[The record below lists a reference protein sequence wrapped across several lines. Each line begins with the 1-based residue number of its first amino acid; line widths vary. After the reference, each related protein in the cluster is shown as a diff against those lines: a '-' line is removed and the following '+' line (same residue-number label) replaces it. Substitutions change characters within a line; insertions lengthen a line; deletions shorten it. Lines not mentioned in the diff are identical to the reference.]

1 MESLTKHYNEEIL
14 TKLDKELVILV
25 LDDFLEIKK

>member
-1 MESLTKHYNEEIL
+1 MESLTKQYNEEIL

-25 LDDFLEIKK
+25 LDDFLKIKK